1 MSHTT
6 PSLAYRWT
14 FWRVVG
20 ATLALVGVGLGF
32 WLLYRFHQVLFILF
46 IAIVIGTALRPVVS
60 WLRQR
65 GVPGVAGVILVYLTL
80 LCLLVGFILL
90 LAPIIVA
97 QGATITAALPSYYQN
112 LRIWMINQ
120 PGSIM
125 ESLRLLLPEAPTLAT
140 LVEQTEGDIRDSVGQ
155 AAGYVGVA
163 SKVIF
168 TAVVILLL
176 AYYWTV
182 DGPRVMKSLLRLL
195 PRTQRE
201 TASELIATMETKMVA
216 FIGGQGL
223 LMLSVGLMC
232 LVAYWII
239 GLPYLLVL
247 AFVAALMEAIP
258 IVGPLL
264 GAVPAVLV
272 ALTIGPD
279 KALWVIVATLIIQQL
294 ENSLLVPR
302 IMRQSVG
309 VNPFVTLLSLFAFS
323 ALLGIPG
330 ALLAIPMA
338 AIIQILLNHFVFQPG
353 ALEPETPTGRDYA
366 SRLRQEAQALAQDLR
381 QQARQETNGSDEQV
395 EQTEQALVE
404 LEILAVDLD
413 RLLAEA
419 LPEVGT

>member
-1 MSHTT
+1 MSHTI
-6 PSLAYRWT
+6 PSPAYRWT
-14 FWRVVG
+14 FWRVVA
-20 ATLALVGVGLGF
+20 ATLALTAVGLGF
-32 WLLYRFHQVLFILF
+32 WALYRFHQVLFILF
-46 IAIVIGTALRPVVS
+46 IAIVIGTVMRPVVS

-65 GVPGVAGVILVYLTL
+65 GIPGLAGVILVYLTL
-80 LCLLVGFILL
+80 FCLLVGFILL

-97 QGATITAALPSYYQN
+97 QGATIIAELPNYYRN

-125 ESLRLLLPEAPTLAT
+125 ESLRLLLPEAPTLET
-140 LVEQTEGDIRDSVGQ
+140 LAQQTEGSVRDSVGQ
-155 AAGYVGVA
+155 AAGYIGVA
-163 SKVIF
+163 SEAVF

-182 DGPRVMKSLLRLL
+182 DGPRVIRSLLRLL
-195 PRTQRE
+195 PRAQRE
-201 TASELIATMETKMVA
+201 TVSELIATMETKVVA
-216 FIGGQGL
+216 FIAGQGL
-223 LMLSVGLMC
+223 LMLSIGLMS
-232 LVAYWII
+232 LFAYWLI

-264 GAVPAVLV
+264 GAIPAVLV

-302 IMRQSVG
+302 IMRRAVG

-338 AIIQILLNHFVFQPG
+338 AIIQILLDRFVFQPG
-353 ALEPETPTGRDYA
+353 ALEAETPAGRDRA

-381 QQARQETNGSDEQV
+381 QQARQSPDGSDERV
-395 EQTEQALVE
+395 KQTEQALDE
-404 LEILAVDLD
+404 LEALAADLD
-413 RLLAEA
+413 ELLAET
-419 LPEVGT
+419 LPEVSA